1 MLAVC
6 KWLSMHRSLYN
17 TVLCITKTE
26 FILITEITNKL
37 TPSTTDVIV
46 LREQTTSSSSDSI
59 FTDPLTT
66 PIGFST
72 EINQCYYSEENVC
85 DTSDVDKLDQLAG
98 ETVLRPSHSCSRKT
112 KSYLD
117 ILNKLSKLSLTNVD
131 CYTTVPD
138 TVSFFFFFLFLLTFD
153 LSCFCWSITYMCISH
168 YNRSVWLFQ
177 LKLQTKTTFRVFI
190 IASSR

>member
-1 MLAVC
+1 MNDRMKIFCGILFVALQFSILNNRWSRYALKTIHFRIYRLC
-6 KWLSMHRSLYN
+6 
-17 TVLCITKTE
+17 CITKY
-26 FILITEITNKL
+26 ILITEITNKL
-37 TPSTTDVIV
+37 TPSTTDIIV

-85 DTSDVDKLDQLAG
+85 DTSDVDKLDQLVG
-98 ETVLRPSHSCSRKT
+98 ETLLPSRSCTGKT

-131 CYTTVPD
+131 CYTTVPNC
-138 TVSFFFFFLFLLTFD
+138 VSFFFLLLFALILV
-153 LSCFCWSITYMCISH
+153 LHSKFCYCI
-168 YNRSVWLFQ
+168 V
-177 LKLQTKTTFRVFI
+177 T
-190 IASSR
+190 